1 MIITT
6 ALYQTTNKKIHYD
19 EKLYPDYETNNPIK
33 DAIEWINN
41 FKKVW
46 KMIRYKNSL
55 YINIMKEIYFIRHG
69 QTDEN
74 SLGIRQGAEI
84 DSELN
89 ELGREQIKKIVLS

>member
-1 MIITT
+1 
-6 ALYQTTNKKIHYD
+6 
-19 EKLYPDYETNNPIK
+19 
-33 DAIEWINN
+33 
-41 FKKVW
+41 
-46 KMIRYKNSL
+46 MIRYKNSL

-89 ELGREQIKKIVLS
+89 ELGREQIQKIVLS